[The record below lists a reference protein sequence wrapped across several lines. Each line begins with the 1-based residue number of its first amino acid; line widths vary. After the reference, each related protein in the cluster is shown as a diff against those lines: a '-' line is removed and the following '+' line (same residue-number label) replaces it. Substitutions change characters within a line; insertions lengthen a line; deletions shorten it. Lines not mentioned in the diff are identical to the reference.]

1 MRRTR
6 AWCGAGA
13 SGSLPLCAQIRRG
26 WGLRGSRRG
35 GPESHPGK
43 LTRTPPATFGF
54 FSNRPSSRSKGG
66 AGFKS
71 GSKRVLAMR
80 FQEVPSGSQLSVWK
94 GFKNATKVFKG
105 KVVSIRTGQIA
116 RKTHVEV
123 MCMSVLKG
131 SGNGLG
137 PLGASIEQQA
147 KRTLSHARSFG
158 IHFN

>member
-1 MRRTR
+1 MPLLL
-6 AWCGAGA
+6 AWPSESVPDA
-13 SGSLPLCAQIRRG
+13 IRRLVG
-26 WGLRGSRRG
+26 ARGRNPKSG
-35 GPESHPGK
+35 D

-123 MCMSVLKG
+123 VPHSPPKG

-137 PLGASIEQQA
+137 PLVAESAAAA
-147 KRTLSHARSFG
+147 KR
-158 IHFN
+158 

>member
-1 MRRTR
+1 MPGCR
-6 AWCGAGA
+6 A
-13 SGSLPLCAQIRRG
+13 LVVPLLLAWPSESVPDAIRRLVG
-26 WGLRGSRRG
+26 ARGRNPKSG
-35 GPESHPGK
+35 D

-94 GFKNATKVFKG
+94 GLKNATKVFKG

-123 MCMSVLKG
+123 MCMRVLKG

>member
-1 MRRTR
+1 MPLVRSPRSR
-6 AWCGAGA
+6 VGVCGVLGRGAGR
-13 SGSLPLCAQIRRG
+13 GPRKVCPCAHRLVAG
-26 WGLRGSRRG
+26 GLRGSRRG

-66 AGFKS
+66 SGFKS

-123 MCMSVLKG
+123 VPHSPPKG

-137 PLGASIEQQA
+137 PLWGWSD
-147 KRTLSHARSFG
+147 
-158 IHFN
+158 